1 MTVDHNLPE
10 PELEFAF
17 EVRVSVDPPV
27 RIGGPTSHEV
37 TSFVAITGGTVSG
50 PRANGVVLA
59 GGGDWYIDR
68 DGVITLDA
76 RYSIQT
82 DDGVVIGIDNRGFWR
97 ASPAV
102 TARLDAGE
110 SVDEREYYYRTS
122 PVFNTDSETYRWLT
136 QTVFIGMAREDSGQ
150 VCIRFYALT

>member
-37 TSFVAITGGTVSG
+37 MSFVAITGGTVSG
-50 PRANGVVLA
+50 PRTNGVVLA

-76 RYSIQT
+76 RYSIRT

-97 ASPAV
+97 ASPEV

-122 PVFNTDSETYRWLT
+122 PVFTTDSESYRWLT